1 MAWLYV
7 ISNQQLTRYPLEVVA
22 TKLEGVDFF
31 QLREKNLPASELYR
45 LACKLRTALPAT
57 TKLLINDRVDIAM
70 AAGLDG
76 VHLGQRSLPVEAAR
90 RLLGPGVLIGVSVH
104 NRGEALAA
112 ARRGADYLLFG
123 HVFATDSKKGL
134 PPRGLEALGEIANAV
149 GIPVLALGGVTVE
162 RVEAC
167 LAAGAGGVAVM
178 SAVMAAPD
186 PGAVV
191 MAFRRALDGYKG
203 GT

>member
-7 ISNQQLTRYPLEVVA
+7 ISNQQLTRYPLEVMA
-22 TKLEGVDFF
+22 AKLEGVDFF
-31 QLREKNLPASELYR
+31 QLREKTLPASELYR
-45 LACKLRTALPAT
+45 LACKLRRALPANT
-57 TKLLINDRVDIAM
+57 RLLINDRVDIAM

-90 RLLGPGVLIGVSVH
+90 RLLGPNALIGVSVH
-104 NRGEALAA
+104 NRGEALTA
-112 ARRGADYLLFG
+112 ARSGADYLLFG

-134 PPRGLEALGEIANAV
+134 PPRGLEALGEVAGEI

-167 LAAGAGGVAVM
+167 LAAGASGVAVM
-178 SAVMAAPD
+178 SAVMAATD
-186 PGAVV
+186 PAAAVRE
-191 MAFRRALDGYKG
+191 FRRALDGDKG

>member
-7 ISNQQLTRYPLEVVA
+7 ISNQQLTRYPLEVMAA
-22 TKLEGVDFF
+22 TLEGVDFF
-31 QLREKNLPASELYR
+31 QLREKNLPGSELYR
-45 LACKLRTALPAT
+45 LACKLRKALPAN
-57 TKLLINDRVDIAM
+57 TKLLINDRVDIAV

-90 RLLGPGVLIGVSVH
+90 RLLGRGAMIGVSVH
-104 NRGEALAA
+104 NLVEALTATRA
-112 ARRGADYLLFG
+112 GADYLLFG

-134 PPRGLEALGEIANAV
+134 PPRGLDALKEVADQV

-167 LAAGAGGVAVM
+167 LAAGARGVAVM
-178 SAVMAAPD
+178 SAVMAASD
-186 PGAVV
+186 PPAVV
-191 MAFRRALDGYKG
+191 KEFRRALDRG
-203 GT
+203 